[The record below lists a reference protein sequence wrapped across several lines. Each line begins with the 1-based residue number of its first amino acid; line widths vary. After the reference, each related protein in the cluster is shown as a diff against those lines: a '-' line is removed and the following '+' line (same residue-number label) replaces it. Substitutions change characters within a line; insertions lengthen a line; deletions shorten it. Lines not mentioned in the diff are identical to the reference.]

1 MLYSSGHDTVDQMAE
16 WNPQGLVIPYTW
28 FQTIQKSDKPY
39 MPAIVI
45 LAEIVY
51 WYRPSIIRDEVT
63 GRVLGYKKKFK
74 ADMLQKN
81 RSGFADTFGLT
92 KNQVYTGIDHLKE
105 LGVIKNHLRDEVIY
119 GQRCNNVPY
128 IELNYEVLR
137 ELTYPMV
144 TKVEPEPESM
154 QDGVAETEEKVI
166 EKLPSLSK
174 SEGSLI
180 KKRGGSL
187 IKKRGLADENATNT
201 KITYTKTTVKDK
213 ENSPKRKK
221 RVYELDS
228 LEMRMT
234 LKFESLIQEKDEKFK
249 VSNPTAW
256 CDQFRLMMEKDERTP
271 EEIHTAMIFAQ
282 TDSFW
287 QSNVLSA
294 EKLRK
299 QMTTLL
305 IQHKQK
311 ESGRNAKTNFSAM
324 KETAKAQLPGWLEDE
339 AEKQRAY
346 DKRKAEELNANVP
359 DDVEIHKL
367 FEELQSQP

>member
-1 MLYSSGHDTVDQMAE
+1 MLYSSGHETVDRMAE

-28 FQTIQKSDKPY
+28 FQTIQKSNKPY

-63 GRVLGYKKKFK
+63 GRVIGYKKKFK

-92 KNQVYTGIDHLKE
+92 KNQVFTAIDHLKD

-119 GQRCNNVPY
+119 GQRMNNVPY
-128 IELNYEVLR
+128 IELNYDILR

-144 TKVEPEPESM
+144 IHADSEVVEPEPK
-154 QDGVAETEEKVI
+154 DEK
-166 EKLPSLSK
+166 KLPSLSE

-180 KKRGGSL
+180 EKRGGSL
-187 IKKRGLADENATNT
+187 IEKRGLADTKATNT
-201 KITYTKTTVKDK
+201 KITYTKTTGKDK

-234 LKFESLIQEKDEKFK
+234 LKFESLIREKDEKFK
-249 VSNPTAW
+249 VSNPSAW
-256 CDQFRLMMEKDERTP
+256 CDQFRLMMERDERTP

-311 ESGRNAKTNFSAM
+311 ETGKNTRNNFSAM
-324 KETAKAQLPGWLEDE
+324 KEAAKAQLPGWLEDE

-346 DKRKAEELNANVP
+346 DKQKAEELNSNVP

-367 FEELQSQP
+367 FEELQSQT